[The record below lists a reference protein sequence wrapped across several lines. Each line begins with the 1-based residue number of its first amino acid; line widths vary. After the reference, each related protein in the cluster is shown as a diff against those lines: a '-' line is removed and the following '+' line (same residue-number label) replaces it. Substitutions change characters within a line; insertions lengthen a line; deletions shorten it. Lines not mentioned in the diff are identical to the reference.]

1 MRVLAARFT
10 DRRIASAVKEM
21 LERRLRLHASAVGI
35 APLGDPD
42 RPSDTDTLLAGRF
55 PDEEAINVTS
65 WLRDA
70 GGEIVADVDEAWTK
84 PRAHCTSARG
94 RWKPMFERGRVHA

>member
-21 LERRLRLHASAVGI
+21 LERRLRLHATAVGI

-55 PDEEAINVTS
+55 PDDEATNVTG

-84 PRAHCTSARG
+84 PRSHASRPP
-94 RWKPMFERGRVHA
+94 WKQTFERGRAHA

>member
-1 MRVLAARFT
+1 
-10 DRRIASAVKEM
+10 M

-42 RPSDTDTLLAGRF
+42 RPTDTDTLLAGRF
-55 PDEEAINVTS
+55 PDEEAINVTG

-84 PRAHCTSARG
+84 PRPHPTSP
-94 RWKPMFERGRVHA
+94 RWKPTFDRGRVHA

>member
-1 MRVLAARFT
+1 MRVLAARFA

-55 PDEEAINVTS
+55 PDDEAPNVIG
-65 WLRDA
+65 WLSEA
-70 GGEIVADVDEAWTK
+70 GGEIVVDVDEAWTK
-84 PRAHCTSARG
+84 PRPQRSRPS
-94 RWKPMFERGRVHA
+94 WKTTFERGRVHA

>member
-21 LERRLRLHASAVGI
+21 IERRLHLHASAVGI

-42 RPSDTDTLLAGRF
+42 RPMDTDTLLAGRF
-55 PDEEAINVTS
+55 PDEEALNVTG
-65 WLRDA
+65 WLREA

-84 PRAHCTSARG
+84 PRSKPATAH
-94 RWKPMFERGRVHA
+94 WKPMFERGRVHA